1 MQKYAIPAG
10 TVLAP
15 VPAVMISSGDAP
27 ENYNIATA
35 SWTGTV
41 CSKPPM
47 TYVSFRPATLSQ
59 GILMRTREFVINL
72 ITEDQCEV
80 LDWCGRVSGREHN
93 KWQEAGLTPVAA
105 QKVKAPLIA
114 ECPINIEC
122 KVTQVLE
129 LGSHFMYLAEI
140 VAVNADEKYLRDGKL
155 DLSSFDTIVNRG
167 GIYVRLGEPI
177 ARMGFSL
184 HPKKE

>member
-1 MQKYAIPAG
+1 MQKYAIPAAA
-10 TVLAP
+10 VLAP
-15 VPAVMISSGDAP
+15 VPAVLISSGDAP
-27 ENYNIATA
+27 ENYNIAAA

-59 GILMRTREFVINL
+59 GILWRTREFVINL
-72 ITEDQCEV
+72 ITEDQCET

-93 KWQEAGLTPVAA
+93 KWLEAGLTPMTA
-105 QKVKAPLIA
+105 QKVRAPLIA
-114 ECPINIEC
+114 ECPVNIEC

-140 VAVNADEKYLRDGKL
+140 VAVNADERFQREGKL
-155 DLSSFDTIVNRG
+155 DLSNFNTIVNRG
-167 GIYVRLGEPI
+167 STYVRLGEPL

-184 HPKKE
+184 HKEK